1 MSTLTLPGTIPGLL
15 RRGSPVTLRPRVY
28 GDVTLMHGGQGVV
41 HDAARGVAVVDTFGG
56 STRVVRYGREDL
68 ALDLTDPTGRAHAA
82 WWLANQ
88 PGNESVVSRRRE
100 SPRWTCCPGA
110 SNDPGDRL
118 WHLTSYGC
126 APYRDAFEGEHDP
139 RVVVPALAALNPDDP
154 RLLPDGSRWV
164 DAEALRLVCLHV
176 AGVSA

>member
-1 MSTLTLPGTIPGLL
+1 MTAVTLPGAILGLL

-56 STRVVRYGREDL
+56 SPRVVRYGREDV

-82 WWLANQ
+82 WWLVRSHHPQGGTALWRVADAGLRWWRLSWVSTGWG
-88 PGNESVVSRRRE
+88 GNDGGLGSEV
-100 SPRWTCCPGA
+100 
-110 SNDPGDRL
+110 
-118 WHLTSYGC
+118 Y
-126 APYRDAFEGEHDP
+126 APLD
-139 RVVVPALAALNPDDP
+139 VPALDHLNPDDT
-154 RLLPDGSRWV
+154 RLPDGSRWV

-176 AGVSA
+176 AGVSS